1 MLAGLR
7 FDKTS
12 SKKKKRKE
20 ARDAERS
27 PRRDDVKESDAKV
40 CGEEEIPS
48 KPSEKRS
55 LSPCRIVTREQSAN
69 DHGAARREGDGVSRI
84 SGSLSDSRSRDF
96 EQEGKTCLLDS
107 STRHGIS
114 PVAAARELNPFLRL
128 PDASSTE
135 KDADTRTSPPPFA
148 VLAPT
153 ADTWRSAQTWRAR
166 QLRRLQERAASMG
179 DTTVTRLLEEHVGDS
194 GSLFPGFEVL
204 PDTAS
209 SPPSSRPWNRRVRE
223 SIDSRGE
230 HGRSSVRPDE
240 ERENCFSPSSR
251 RRERDRETDTPLASA
266 SGPRQPSASS
276 GFAASRGRGGW
287 RKQAWKERDCFS
299 ERGPSEEGGSGDRKG
314 DQRVTRFAFSRSPE
328 EKAATREENRGERT
342 ASRSPPRPP
351 SSALR
356 AECSGP
362 ISSMSAHSSST
373 PRSREEAL
381 SPDTKTRHSDPLFLA
396 GSRGEGPT
404 STSAKTDRGDA
415 SQVPPP
421 ALSAPPD
428 SSSGRLPDPPA
439 SADMNN
445 LAAHALR
452 AHLLGDQAGSRRLE
466 GIVAR
471 RQLSATNE
479 ELVRSEKTHAETR
492 ESGSAVLTPWQ
503 RAAARGRF
511 AGQPAEEGE
520 ERGYSSE
527 TALDLRK
534 ERDGEHT
541 NFDQV
546 CVAAVLRNRMYDE
559 DDDAAAPKVSE
570 KKRRILEERDR
581 MRGLRLNKQQGKC
594 SRCVDTENFSRFHGA
609 GVVSMATHAV
619 VCFQP
624 WRNCVLRSHLLII
637 PSAHVSSVTTLDDAG
652 YEEIRNF
659 QKSLVTYFKEARQE
673 APIFIETVSHF
684 VSKEKLWMG
693 AGPHTAVEVLP
704 IPVDR
709 LTEAK
714 TYFRKAFEE
723 AESEWQQ
730 HKKVIE
736 VRGRDG
742 IRAAIPANIP
752 YIHVDFALTDG
763 LAHVIDD
770 GRSFSPSF
778 GREVIQGMLELS
790 PSDRAFFTEQSFK
803 NTAASFR
810 RDFSRFDWT
819 ATN

>member
-7 FDKTS
+7 FDKTP
-12 SKKKKRKE
+12 SKKKKQKG

-27 PRRDDVKESDAKV
+27 PGRDDVKESDAKV
-40 CGEEEIPS
+40 CGEKEIAS

-55 LSPCRIVTREQSAN
+55 LSPCRIVPREQSAN
-69 DHGAARREGDGVSRI
+69 DHGAARREGDGASRI
-84 SGSLSDSRSRDF
+84 PGSRSNSRPRDF
-96 EQEGKTCLLDS
+96 EQERKTSFLDS
-107 STRHGIS
+107 STHHGIS

-135 KDADTRTSPPPFA
+135 KDADARTSPHPFA

-166 QLRRLQERAASMG
+166 QLRRLQERAANMG
-179 DTTVTRLLEEHVGDS
+179 DTTVARLLEEHVGDS
-194 GSLFPGFEVL
+194 GSLVPGFEVL

-209 SPPSSRPWNRRVRE
+209 SPPSSRPWSRRVRE
-223 SIDSRGE
+223 SSDSRGDR
-230 HGRSSVRPDE
+230 GRSSFRPDE
-240 ERENCFSPSSR
+240 ERGNCCSPSSR
-251 RRERDRETDTPLASA
+251 RGEAHRETDTPLTRA
-266 SGPRQPSASS
+266 SGSRLPSASS
-276 GFAASRGRGGW
+276 GFAASHGRGGW
-287 RKQAWKERDCFS
+287 RKQAWRES
-299 ERGPSEEGGSGDRKG
+299 ERFLESGLSEEGGSGDRQG
-314 DQRVTRFAFSRSPE
+314 DQRVTRFEFSRSRE
-328 EKAATREENRGERT
+328 EKETNREESRGKRP
-342 ASRSPPRPP
+342 ALRSPPRPP

-356 AECSGP
+356 TERSGAS
-362 ISSMSAHSSST
+362 SSMPAHSLPA

-381 SPDTKTRHSDPLFLA
+381 SPDNKTGLSDPLFLA
-396 GSRGEGPT
+396 GSRGEELT
-404 STSAKTDRGDA
+404 SESAKLDRGDA

-421 ALSAPPD
+421 ALSAPTDPP
-428 SSSGRLPDPPA
+428 SGRPPAPSA

-445 LAAHALR
+445 LAAQALR
-452 AHLLGDQAGSRRLE
+452 AHLLGDRAGSRRLE
-466 GIVAR
+466 GLMAS

-479 ELVRSEKTHAETR
+479 ELVRSEKTRAETC
-492 ESGSAVLTPWQ
+492 ESGSAALPPWQ
-503 RAAARGRF
+503 RAAAWGRF
-511 AGQPAEEGE
+511 AGHPAAEGE
-520 ERGYSSE
+520 ERGYPSD
-527 TALDLRK
+527 TAFDLRR
-534 ERDGEHT
+534 ERDAEHT

-594 SRCVDTENFSRFHGA
+594 SRCIDTENFSRFHGA

-659 QKSLVTYFKEARQE
+659 QKSLVTYFKDARQE

-709 LTEAK
+709 LSEAK

-790 PSDRAFFTEQSFK
+790 PTDRAFPTEQAFK
-803 NTAASFR
+803 NTVASFR